1 MIKFNPFKRD
11 HWSAPVGQGV
21 VAGLMEVCY
30 IALVAIFMI
39 GTQTFLVT
47 VDPWA
52 AVFGIIAFLSL
63 LVLSVAVSGVI
74 IFGWP
79 ARYFLEKKF
88 SEALA
93 SFIGVVGAMF
103 VIFAII
109 FIGLAIVAAF

>member
-1 MIKFNPFKRD
+1 MKFNPFKRD

-39 GTQTFLVT
+39 GTQTFLST

-63 LVLSVAVSGVI
+63 LVLSVAVTGVI

-79 ARYFLEKKF
+79 LRYFLEKKY

-93 SFIGVVGAMF
+93 AFVGTVGAMF
-103 VIFAII
+103 VIFAVV
-109 FIGLAIVAAF
+109 FIALALIGAF